1 MNTKDY
7 GTFPLAPEMNEA
19 YRGPGY
25 KLDYP
30 EHAGNCSA
38 CHLPAAAVS
47 APYDTDPTRVS
58 GVGAEGVNCDVC
70 HKIWDVKLDP
80 VTGLPF
86 ENRPGVLSFE
96 FRRPFEGHQFFAGP
110 LDDIAPGE
118 DTYSELQKKS
128 QLCAPCHFGVFWDTK
143 VYDSF
148 GEWLRSPYS
157 DAETGKTC
165 QDCHMPNSGA
175 NFFVLPEK
183 GGLERDP
190 ETVFSH
196 RMPGARD
203 KKLLE
208 NAVTMSLDAERSS
221 DGIRI
226 NVKLVNDLAGH
237 DVPTDSPLRHLI
249 FIVRA
254 VDETGRELKLVTGP
268 TLPEWCGIGDP
279 ADGRYA
285 GRPGKVF
292 VKLLE
297 ETWTKISPAAAYWN
311 PTRVVM
317 DTRLRPFEPDV
328 SEYVFAA
335 PEAGAVRV
343 EAVLLYRR
351 AYKELMDRKGWAEP
365 DIVMESIN
373 RLVSEEVRA
382 IGSVVALPSKIT

>member
-1 MNTKDY
+1 
-7 GTFPLAPEMNEA
+7 
-19 YRGPGY
+19 
-25 KLDYP
+25 
-30 EHAGNCSA
+30 
-38 CHLPAAAVS
+38 
-47 APYDTDPTRVS
+47 
-58 GVGAEGVNCDVC
+58 
-70 HKIWDVKLDP
+70 
-80 VTGLPF
+80 
-86 ENRPGVLSFE
+86 
-96 FRRPFEGHQFFAGP
+96 
-110 LDDIAPGE
+110 
-118 DTYSELQKKS
+118 
-128 QLCAPCHFGVFWDTK
+128 
-143 VYDSF
+143 
-148 GEWLRSPYS
+148 
-157 DAETGKTC
+157 
-165 QDCHMPNSGA
+165 MPNSGA